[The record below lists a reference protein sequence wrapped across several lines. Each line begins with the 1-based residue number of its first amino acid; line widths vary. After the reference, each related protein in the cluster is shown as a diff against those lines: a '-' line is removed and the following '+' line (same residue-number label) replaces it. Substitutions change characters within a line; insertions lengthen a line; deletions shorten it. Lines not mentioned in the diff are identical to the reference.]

1 MATLYDD
8 IYNGLASPAD
18 DKTLDYLYDAFEE
31 FITNA
36 ENENV
41 QTELPLKPNIKVPNM
56 SESMKL
62 ALTDLIEDKE
72 QKSDRQKLLINRIEP
87 ETEPCGT
94 GPCETDAE
102 NVEPKVVVKS
112 RWNDIRTLTKING
125 VVRPPLRKAKSEG
138 DALLSRRVSQL
149 SVTLPST
156 EEKTQEKEIINEDER
171 SISKT
176 TKDLLLR
183 SRRLSDTIERNRSLY
198 NK

>member
-1 MATLYDD
+1 MATLDDD

-72 QKSDRQKLLINRIEP
+72 QKSDSQKLLINGIEP
-87 ETEPCGT
+87 ESE
-94 GPCETDAE
+94 PCETAAE

>member
-1 MATLYDD
+1 MATLDDD

-62 ALTDLIEDKE
+62 ALTDLIEDSE
-72 QKSDRQKLLINRIEP
+72 QKSDSQKLLINRIEP
-87 ETEPCGT
+87 ETEPC
-94 GPCETDAE
+94 ETAAE

-156 EEKTQEKEIINEDER
+156 EEKKQEKEIINEDER